1 MEEKKTSIL
10 AVYKVLEEFSDENH
24 PLTRTEI
31 TDLIKKLYNITIDRR
46 TLYRNIEML
55 INFGY
60 DISDYNENK
69 IGYYL
74 KDRLFQHSE
83 VLLLCNA
90 VHASHFIPDKA
101 SKDLVNKLLSC
112 QSRYKRNDYFKNV
125 YLPNKK
131 KKDNKQFLL
140 NIEQIS
146 RAINEKKVIKFN
158 YTHYDINKKLV
169 NTRDDAYYRSPY
181 FLVVNGDR
189 VYMVGKGKNHDSLS
203 HFRVD
208 RMKDIELV
216 DEYYLRL
223 PKNLD
228 AYTYANNKIYMFSGD
243 ETGVTLRCD
252 KKALDVIIDTF
263 GKDVMLAD
271 EGETFT
277 VYTKCGKED
286 IVKFCLQYVESVE
299 LLEPLSLRQ
308 EVRKVLLDASNRYQG

>member
-31 TDLIKKLYNITIDRR
+31 TDLIEKQYNITIDRR

-228 AYTYANNKIYMFSGD
+228 AYAYANNKIYMYSGD

>member
-31 TDLIKKLYNITIDRR
+31 TDLIEKQYNITIDRR

-263 GKDVMLAD
+263 GKDVMLKD

>member
-31 TDLIKKLYNITIDRR
+31 TDLIEKQYNITIDRR

-189 VYMVGKGKNHDSLS
+189 VYMVGRGKNHDSLS

-277 VYTKCGKED
+277 VYTKCGNED

>member
-31 TDLIKKLYNITIDRR
+31 TNLIEKQYNITIDRR
-46 TLYRNIEML
+46 ALYRNIEML

-125 YLPNKK
+125 YLPNNK

-146 RAINEKKVIKFN
+146 KAISEKKVIKFN

-169 NTRDDAYYRSPY
+169 NTRVEPYYRSPY

-228 AYTYANNKIYMFSGD
+228 AYAYANNKIYMYSGD

-263 GKDVMLAD
+263 GKDVMLKD

-286 IVKFCLQYVESVE
+286 IVKFCLQYVETVE
-299 LLEPLSLRQ
+299 LLEPLSLRE
-308 EVRKVLLDASNRYQG
+308 EVRKVLLDASNRYQR

>member
-31 TDLIKKLYNITIDRR
+31 TDLIENQYNITIDRR

-146 RAINEKKVIKFN
+146 RAINEKKVIKFT

-189 VYMVGKGKNHDSLS
+189 VYMVGRGKNHDSLS

-228 AYTYANNKIYMFSGD
+228 AYTYANNKIYMYSGD

>member
-31 TDLIKKLYNITIDRR
+31 TNLIEKQYNITIDRR

-125 YLPNKK
+125 YLPNNK

-228 AYTYANNKIYMFSGD
+228 AYAYANNKIYMYSGD

-263 GKDVMLAD
+263 GKDVMLKD

-286 IVKFCLQYVESVE
+286 IVKFCLQYVESVD
-299 LLEPLSLRQ
+299 LLEPLSLRE
-308 EVRKVLLDASNRYQG
+308 EVRKVLLDASNRYQR

>member
-31 TDLIKKLYNITIDRR
+31 TDLIEKQYNITIDRR

-125 YLPNKK
+125 YLPNNK

-169 NTRDDAYYRSPY
+169 NTREEPYYRSPY

-223 PKNLD
+223 SKNLD
-228 AYTYANNKIYMFSGD
+228 AYAYANNKIYMYSGD

-286 IVKFCLQYVESVE
+286 IVKLCLQYVESVD
-299 LLEPLSLRQ
+299 LLEPLSLRE

>member
-31 TDLIKKLYNITIDRR
+31 TDLIEKQYNITIDRR

-112 QSRYKRNDYFKNV
+112 QSRYKRNDYLKNV
-125 YLPNKK
+125 YLPNNK

-228 AYTYANNKIYMFSGD
+228 AYNYANNKIYMFSGD
-243 ETGVTLRCD
+243 ETGVRLRCD

>member
-31 TDLIKKLYNITIDRR
+31 TDLIEKQYNITIDRR

-228 AYTYANNKIYMFSGD
+228 AYAYANNKIYMYTGD

-299 LLEPLSLRQ
+299 LLEPLSLRE

>member
-31 TDLIKKLYNITIDRR
+31 TDLIEKQYNITIDRR

-131 KKDNKQFLL
+131 KKDNKHFLL

-146 RAINEKKVIKFN
+146 RAINEKKVIKFT

-228 AYTYANNKIYMFSGD
+228 AYAYANNKIYMYSGD
-243 ETGVTLRCD
+243 ETGVRLRCD

>member
-31 TDLIKKLYNITIDRR
+31 TDLIEKQYNITIDRR

-90 VHASHFIPDKA
+90 VHASHFIPDRA

-112 QSRYKRNDYFKNV
+112 QSRYKRNDYYKNV
-125 YLPNKK
+125 YLPNNK

-146 RAINEKKVIKFN
+146 KAITEKKVIKFN
-158 YTHYDINKKLV
+158 YTHYDMNKKLV
-169 NTRDDAYYRSPY
+169 NTREDAYYRSPY

-228 AYTYANNKIYMFSGD
+228 AYAYANNKIYMYSGD
-243 ETGVTLRCD
+243 ETGVRLRCD

-286 IVKFCLQYVESVE
+286 IVKFCLQYVESVD
-299 LLEPLSLRQ
+299 LLEPLSLRE

>member
-31 TDLIKKLYNITIDRR
+31 TDLIEKQYNITIDRR

-146 RAINEKKVIKFN
+146 RAINEKKVIKFT

-228 AYTYANNKIYMFSGD
+228 AYNYANNKIYMYSGD
-243 ETGVTLRCD
+243 ETGVRLRCD

-263 GKDVMLAD
+263 GKNVMLAD

>member
-31 TDLIKKLYNITIDRR
+31 TDLIEKQYNITIDRR

-125 YLPNKK
+125 YLPNNK

-228 AYTYANNKIYMFSGD
+228 AYAYANNKIYMYSGD
-243 ETGVTLRCD
+243 ETGVRLRCD

>member
-31 TDLIKKLYNITIDRR
+31 TDLIEKQYNITIDRR

-90 VHASHFIPDKA
+90 VRASHFIPDKA

-125 YLPNKK
+125 YLPNNK

-228 AYTYANNKIYMFSGD
+228 AYAYANNKIYMYSGD

-271 EGETFT
+271 EVETFT

-299 LLEPLSLRQ
+299 LLEPLSLRE

>member
-31 TDLIKKLYNITIDRR
+31 TDLIEKQYNITIDRR

-125 YLPNKK
+125 YLPNNK

-216 DEYYLRL
+216 DECYLRL

-228 AYTYANNKIYMFSGD
+228 AYAYANNKIYMYTGD

-299 LLEPLSLRQ
+299 LLEPLSLRE